1 MILPEDYMD
10 DSNNNSNNK
19 YNDNVK
25 GIEQLLNITSIRN
38 KDDWHDK
45 KKIDINFNYLYC
57 VSILENTKVEY
68 DCIRYVKSFL
78 LFCGDLYYIS
88 Y

>member
-1 MILPEDYMD
+1 MPFYPSGREDLDVCMILPEDYMD

-45 KKIDINFNYLYC
+45 KKLI
-57 VSILENTKVEY
+57 
-68 DCIRYVKSFL
+68 
-78 LFCGDLYYIS
+78 
-88 Y
+88 

>member
-1 MILPEDYMD
+1 MD

-45 KKIDINFNYLYC
+45 KKLI
-57 VSILENTKVEY
+57 
-68 DCIRYVKSFL
+68 
-78 LFCGDLYYIS
+78 
-88 Y
+88 